1 MKSGGVVDD
10 NIVINI
16 LKEKLKEPASEKGV
30 ILDGVPRTLNQL
42 DLYEKSGLKTD
53 VVVNITLN

>member
-1 MKSGGVVDD
+1 MKSGGLVDD